1 MLMNFGGR
9 TRFKEDR
16 DVEMANE
23 RLRGKLPR
31 ERLPFEWSVALRT
44 SSPGRFSLAL
54 EPGKS
59 ALGTR
64 L

>member
-9 TRFKEDR
+9 TRLKGDR

-31 ERLPFEWSVALRT
+31 ERLPFEWSVRLRT
-44 SSPGRFSLAL
+44 SSPGRFSMVADI
-54 EPGKS
+54 
-59 ALGTR
+59 GTTHK
-64 L
+64 